1 MRVAGSSSRPF
12 TPRRVPSRVR
22 TSGLQRK
29 YRRRRDARESE
40 IVLILVLFMLL
51 IVVLLFFS

>member
-12 TPRRVPSRVR
+12 TPRRVPSRAR
-22 TSGLQRK
+22 TSGIQRK
-29 YRRRRDARESE
+29 YRRRDARESE

>member
-1 MRVAGSSSRPF
+1 MRVAGSSSGPF
-12 TPRRVPSRVR
+12 APRKVPPRAR
-22 TSGLQRK
+22 ASGIQRR
-29 YRRRRDARESE
+29 YRRRDARESE